1 MGCILLFGGG
11 GYVWGQGSC
20 KDKLYNMVEH
30 AQLKRYCASNI
41 HTHTNMDMLFQNL
54 FSSAINRFGPS
65 IRPSDSDSSQNLIF
79 FIGNT
84 RFFLV

>member
-30 AQLKRYCASNI
+30 AQLERYCASNTHI
-41 HTHTNMDMLFQNL
+41 HKHGYVI
-54 FSSAINRFGPS
+54 SE
-65 IRPSDSDSSQNLIF
+65 
-79 FIGNT
+79 FI
-84 RFFLV
+84 